1 MTEKRSKLDY
11 YAGKAGAR
19 KKACGELDEALAN
32 LAALE
37 QRASAAAKRLEE
49 TERAA
54 QEELDA
60 RVAEIEREHQ
70 EATRRARA
78 LATERVH
85 AARSEHGNAAAL
97 LAKAQRAAEE
107 ARARLLRLVPSGEEL
122 SGEAGGASGAGVVHV
137 VHVSIEKQYLV
148 GEIRRLGL
156 RAVLKVPDDVTE
168 DEMVA
173 RIEGDPRTHF
183 VLDPACDQQNDD
195 GTCAGHDDPGLVSRA
210 SSGVEPGE
218 TQEASPAA

>member
-1 MTEKRSKLDY
+1 MTTEKRSKLDY
-11 YAGKAGAR
+11 YAGKAAAR

-32 LAALE
+32 LAALK
-37 QRASAAAKRLEE
+37 QRASAAARRLEE

-70 EATRRARA
+70 EAMRRARA

-122 SGEAGGASGAGVVHV
+122 RREIERDDEGHTYSAALCIACHPHPEDGGPC
-137 VHVSIEKQYLV
+137 E
-148 GEIRRLGL
+148 L
-156 RAVLKVPDDVTE
+156 RVT
-168 DEMVA
+168 A
-173 RIEGDPRTHF
+173 
-183 VLDPACDQQNDD
+183 
-195 GTCAGHDDPGLVSRA
+195 
-210 SSGVEPGE
+210 
-218 TQEASPAA
+218 QEASPAA